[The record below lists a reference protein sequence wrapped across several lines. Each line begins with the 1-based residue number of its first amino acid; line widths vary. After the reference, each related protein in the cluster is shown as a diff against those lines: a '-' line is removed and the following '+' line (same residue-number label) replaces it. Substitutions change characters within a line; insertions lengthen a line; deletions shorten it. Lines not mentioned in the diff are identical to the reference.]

1 MKLFTCIFG
10 LLCFYISANAQTSVL
25 KTDKEVYEYEEG
37 DYDFII
43 KIKVSSTFK
52 MAQTV
57 NISSKSSGSA
67 SHGLGKDYEI
77 ITISIPLADDN
88 DSKEVQIKI
97 NSDDFDENNEFDM
110 IVLSSNQ
117 AAIKPLEVKLIIKSK
132 KEKEKTADERYIDK
146 HADISVYTGGNFDF
160 FEKTTVSN
168 IAGEL
173 VLSFRDLVGRQSKG
187 DNKRWGINLGFGTFK
202 YFTQDTSSNSKNV
215 VYQLL
220 DTTKRVRFDTSKF
233 VVLERAVASK
243 RSVTNWIYYAE
254 PVFRL
259 NKNWNPNVNFYVG
272 LHFSTIRSTV
282 VVSDS
287 FRTLY
292 ADTFKL
298 TKQNIPSVLQLRP
311 SSGYSN
317 TYVSTNGYF
326 GLSFPTY
333 FHFDKI
339 LDIYLN
345 PVFGVA
351 QFRTGTQIDGNGI
364 GVIANNNPKYSFD
377 ETWKGFYLIRGRFTE
392 NLTKLNV
399 TVGGEI
405 RGFFPTYAPL
415 INLYVGAKISF
426 PNYFGDKKK

>member
-1 MKLFTCIFG
+1 MKLFTCILW
-10 LLCFYISANAQTSVL
+10 LLCLCIGANAQTIVL

-37 DYDFII
+37 DNDFII

-52 MAQTV
+52 TQQTV
-57 NISSKSSGSA
+57 TVSSKSSGSA
-67 SHGLGKDYEI
+67 SPGTDKDYVL
-77 ITISIPLADDN
+77 ITTTLQLKDDN
-88 DSKEVQIKI
+88 DSKEVEVRIK
-97 NSDDFDENNEFDM
+97 SDDFDESDEFDM
-110 IVLSSNQ
+110 IELKSDQGS
-117 AAIKPLEVKLIIKSK
+117 IKPLEVKLVIKSK

-173 VLSFRDLVGRQSKG
+173 VLSFRDLVGRSGKG

-202 YFTQDTSSNSKNV
+202 YFTQDTSSSSKNIA
-215 VYQLL
+215 YQLL
-220 DTTKRVRFDTSKF
+220 DTTKTVRFDTSKF

-254 PVFRL
+254 PIYRL
-259 NKNWNPNVNFYVG
+259 NRNWNPNVNFYVG

-282 VVSDS
+282 TVSDS
-287 FRTLY
+287 FRTVY

-333 FHFDKI
+333 LHFEKI

-345 PVFGVA
+345 PVFGLA
-351 QFRTGTQIDGNGI
+351 QFRKGTQIDGNGI
-364 GVIANNNPKYSFD
+364 GVIASSNPKYSFD

-405 RGFFPTYAPL
+405 RGFFPTFAPL

-426 PNYFGDKKK
+426 PDYFGDKKK

>member
-1 MKLFTCIFG
+1 MKLLTFIF
-10 LLCFYISANAQTSVL
+10 LMLCLSIGTNAQTSIL
-25 KTDKEVYEYEEG
+25 KTDKEVYEYEEW
-37 DYDFII
+37 DNDFIF
-43 KIKVSSTFK
+43 KIKVSSTFNTL
-52 MAQTV
+52 QNITV
-57 NISSKSSGSA
+57 SAKNSGSA
-67 SHGLGKDYEI
+67 SHGAGKDYELL
-77 ITISIPLADDN
+77 TTGLQLANQD
-88 DSKEVQIKI
+88 DSKTIEIKI
-97 NSDDFDENNEFDM
+97 KADEFDESDEFDM
-110 IVLSSNQ
+110 IEIKSDQ
-117 AAIKPLEVKLIIKSK
+117 AAIKPIEVKILIKSK
-132 KEKEKTADERYIDK
+132 KEKEKTADERYVDK

-202 YFTQDTSSNSKNV
+202 YFTQDTSSSSKNI

-220 DTTKRVRFDTSKF
+220 DTTKTVRFDTSKF

-254 PVFRL
+254 PTYRL
-259 NKNWNPNVNFYVG
+259 NKTWNPNVNFYIG

-282 VVSDS
+282 TVSDS
-287 FRTLY
+287 FRTIY

-298 TKQNIPSVLQLRP
+298 TRQNIPSVLQLRP

-333 FHFDKI
+333 LHFEKI

-351 QFRTGTQIDGNGI
+351 QFRKGTQIDGNGI
-364 GVIANNNPKYSFD
+364 GVIASNNPKYSFD

-405 RGFFPTYAPL
+405 RGFFPTFAPL

-426 PNYFGDKKK
+426 PDYFGDKKK